1 MANNLGANIEEGH
14 SMVKGLLEKPQIR
27 FSGGTMYEVPDESGI
42 YVFSNRVEEALYIGQ
57 SRKGIRS
64 RMKDHW
70 AGTTSSDL
78 AETLVKKGYYRDKS
92 ESRDWSKDNV
102 VIRYMTS
109 AELNMDIKWAEH
121 FAIGA
126 LRPKLNG

>member
-1 MANNLGANIEEGH
+1 MTNMEENIEDGR
-14 SMVKGLLEKPQIR
+14 SMLKALLAKPPIP
-27 FSGGTMYEVPDESGI
+27 FSGGTMYEVPDESGV
-42 YVFSNRVEEALYIGQ
+42 YVFSTQVEEVLYVGQ

-78 AETLVKKGYYRDKS
+78 AETLVKKGHSHDKS
-92 ESRDWSKDNV
+92 GSRDWIRNNV
-102 VIRYMTS
+102 VIRYTPS
-109 AELNMDIKWAEH
+109 VELNMDIKWAEH